1 MIELAFRRTC
11 ASFSGQSVV
20 LLFFFAQ
27 QPVLFQTCCRR
38 IHLASL
44 PSKKEGADY
53 VSQDSILSYGNRTS
67 SDQATEPFTKTQI
80 DQAVAVAGAEGQC
93 SRYSEG
99 QIWEQELF
107 YPSSFLL

>member
-1 MIELAFRRTC
+1 MIELTFRRTC
-11 ASFSGQSVV
+11 ASLPGQSVV

-53 VSQDSILSYGNRTS
+53 VSQDSILSCGNRTS

-80 DQAVAVAGAEGQC
+80 DQAVAVAGVEGQC

-107 YPSSFLL
+107 YPSFFLL